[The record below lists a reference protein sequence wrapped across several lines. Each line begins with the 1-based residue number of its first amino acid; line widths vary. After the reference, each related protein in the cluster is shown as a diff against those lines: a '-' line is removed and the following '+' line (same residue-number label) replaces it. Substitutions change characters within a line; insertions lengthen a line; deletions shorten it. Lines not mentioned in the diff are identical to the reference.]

1 MNTTEALE
9 IQDFTVTLAF
19 NGSEIYEMA
28 TNADRRVSPWIHSMT
43 TSENGSLA
51 LVIQE
56 DTGEMRNVALTFQ
69 QIADGFSRAMRL
81 GVTHCG
87 NYRIDDLDNADACS
101 ADLVLQMAVYGEIV
115 WG

>member
-1 MNTTEALE
+1 MNTTETLE
-9 IQDFTVTLAF
+9 ITDITVCLSF

-28 TNADRRVSPWIHSMT
+28 TFVDRRVSPWIHSMT

-51 LVIQE
+51 LVIEE
-56 DTGEMRNVALTFQ
+56 DTGEMRNVALTFG
-69 QIADGFSRAMRL
+69 QIAEGFRRAVRL

-87 NYRIDDLDNADACS
+87 NYRIDDLDNSDACS
-101 ADLVLQMAVYGEIV
+101 ADLILQLAVYGEIV